1 MWYAGAGDVVQLVRS
16 DWAFLAFVSVETLER
31 TSLLNK
37 SPFFWKPRVLR
48 EASTTSSNSPI
59 RRFRA
64 VYNPNSRSCDRPP
77 LRGQKTFRVL
87 RHTKRKILEKWC
99 SAGPPPA
106 PPRCQETAKNR
117 KRRKKSTT
125 RRKERRAGC
134 GGACRS
140 RRGAREQTALWHCRL
155 PTSRC

>member
-1 MWYAGAGDVVQLVRS
+1 MRHAGTRDQLQYDSLSRS
-16 DWAFLAFVSVETLER
+16 ASTVLSRALQVDTCH
-31 TSLLNK
+31 TT

-59 RRFRA
+59 RRFRG